1 MDKKGK
7 IKPVH
12 IVDVPGHPRLK
23 PKLEELLPQAC
34 GLVFVVDAMD
44 FMPQLRGAAEYL
56 YEILTKAEVVK
67 KKVPVLLTCNK
78 LDKVTAHSSD
88 FIRKQLEKEINKL
101 RMSRSAVSA
110 ADVTSEVFLGVEG
123 EPFKFTQCTN
133 QITIA
138 EVSALT
144 GKVEDVEQFIR
155 EHVKQ

>member
-1 MDKKGK
+1 MSVYWQRLCEISIIVK
-7 IKPVH
+7 H
-12 IVDVPGHPRLK
+12 IVTSFYVIDVLMAGFRGMSRGLK
-23 PKLEELLPQAC
+23 I
-34 GLVFVVDAMD
+34 F
-44 FMPQLRGAAEYL
+44 
-56 YEILTKAEVVK
+56 
-67 KKVPVLLTCNK
+67 
-78 LDKVTAHSSD
+78 
-88 FIRKQLEKEINKL
+88 FIFFDSNKL

-144 GKVEDVEQFIR
+144 GKVEGVEQFIR